1 MSYFENSNLDET
13 VDAVNTASLLVDIFK
28 KDMTKD
34 AKIILPSKKKNKNI
48 FSDSDAEITD
58 IIDILVDAGK
68 KITDYLEKEDIIKS
82 RKYLQTLNTIDFR
95 QHNSDTIAYA
105 KKLFDDFENIDFF
118 EKVPC
123 FEEGCIRL
131 TNTTYYYWKI
141 DSIDA
146 VKKQC
151 TLTVHKYTWHTDRE
165 LSYSSRWSIDAT
177 VSFSIDDSTDF
188 LDIYIS
194 TEDGILQTCDYKEA
208 GLTEDEIFVRNRINE
223 YVSQNTGSDE
233 EKCKAAEKRAH
244 GIMTG
249 FLTVIIMVNKALA
262 KNSLSKGKSLTAN
275 KSKSTKSADTVI
287 AETEK
292 KKLTRTLKINSD
304 KADTHEDIHIISEK
318 PPKAPS
324 ENYVR
329 HYSVAAWT
337 VRATTRHYKSG
348 KTVYIKE
355 TVHKRHALQK
365 DNAENAVARKEYKIK

>member
-13 VDAVNTASLLVDIFK
+13 VDVVNTASLLVDIFR

-48 FSDSDAEITD
+48 FIDSDAEITD
-58 IIDILVDAGK
+58 VIDILVDAGK

-95 QHNSDTIAYA
+95 QHNSNTIAYA

-194 TEDGILQTCDYKEA
+194 TEDKILQTCDYKEA

-233 EKCKAAEKRAH
+233 EKSKAAEKRAH

-249 FLTVIIMVNKALA
+249 FLTVIIIVNRALA
-262 KNSLSKGKSLTAN
+262 KNSLSKEKSLAAN
-275 KSKSTKSADTVI
+275 KSRKTDTVI
-287 AETEK
+287 AEAEK
-292 KKLTRTLKINSD
+292 KKLTRTLKIDSD
-304 KADTHEDIHIISEK
+304 KNVHIISEK

-365 DNAENAVARKEYKIK
+365 DNTENTVARKEYKVK

>member
-48 FSDSDAEITD
+48 FSDSDAELTD
-58 IIDILVDAGK
+58 VVDILVDAGK

-123 FEEGCIRL
+123 FEEGCVRL

-146 VKKQC
+146 AKRQC
-151 TLTVHKYTWHTDRE
+151 TLTVHKYTWHSKNE
-165 LSYSSRWSIDAT
+165 IGYSTRWSIDAI
-177 VSFSIDDSTDF
+177 VSFSIDDSADF

-194 TEDGILQTCDYKEA
+194 TEHEIIQACDYKEA
-208 GLTEDEIFVRNRINE
+208 GLTEDEIFVRNRVNE

-249 FLTVIIMVNKALA
+249 FLTVIIMVNRALA
-262 KNSLSKGKSLTAN
+262 KNSLSKGKSLAVS
-275 KSKSTKSADTVI
+275 KSKNTGTVI

-304 KADTHEDIHIISEK
+304 KTDACENVHIISEK
-318 PPKAPS
+318 PPRVPS

-329 HYSVAAWT
+329 RYSVAAWT

-365 DNAENAVARKEYKIK
+365 DNKESTVAKKEYKIK

>member
-1 MSYFENSNLDET
+1 MNRFENAELDKTADAISTANL
-13 VDAVNTASLLVDIFK
+13 LLEIFK
-28 KDMTKD
+28 KDITKE
-34 AKIILPSKKKNKNI
+34 AKIILPSKKKNKSI
-48 FSDSDAEITD
+48 FISSEIDVTD
-58 IIDILVDAGK
+58 VGQVLADTEK
-68 KITDYLEKEDIIKS
+68 KITDYLEKKDIIKS

-95 QHNSDTIAYA
+95 QHNSDIIAYA

-123 FEEGCIRL
+123 FEEGCVRL

-146 VKKQC
+146 AKRQC
-151 TLTVHKYTWHTDRE
+151 TLTVHKYTWHSKNE
-165 LSYSSRWSIDAT
+165 IGYSTRWSIDAI
-177 VSFSIDDSTDF
+177 VSFSINDSADF

-194 TEDGILQTCDYKEA
+194 TEHEIIQACDYKEA
-208 GLTEDEIFVRNRINE
+208 GLTEDEIFVRNRVNE
-223 YVSQNTGSDE
+223 YISQNSGSDE

-244 GIMTG
+244 EIMTK
-249 FLTVIIMVNKALA
+249 FLTIIIMVNKALA
-262 KNSLSKGKSLTAN
+262 KNSLSKGKSLPVN
-275 KSKSTKSADTVI
+275 KGKSPNVVI

-304 KADTHEDIHIISEK
+304 KTDACEDVHIISEK
-318 PPKAPS
+318 PPRVPS

-337 VRATTRHYKSG
+337 VRAATRHYKSG

-365 DNAENAVARKEYKIK
+365 DNKENTVTKKEYKIK